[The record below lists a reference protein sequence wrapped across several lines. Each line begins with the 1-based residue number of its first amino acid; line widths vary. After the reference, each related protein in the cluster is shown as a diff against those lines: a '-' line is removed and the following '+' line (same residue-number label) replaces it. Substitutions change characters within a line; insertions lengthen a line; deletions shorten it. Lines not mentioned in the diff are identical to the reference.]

1 MQTWIIYSLISM
13 LFAGVT
19 AVIAKYGLKDIS
31 SDLGVV
37 VRTAAVLVF
46 VVLNFFIFQSAKEI
60 TNLSTKA
67 IIFLVVSGLTTAV
80 SWIFYYKAIKIGEVS
95 YVASIDKSS
104 ILITIILSYFF
115 LSEPIT
121 LKLVIGCVLILAGL
135 LVLTWKF

>member
-1 MQTWIIYSLISM
+1 MPTWIIYSLISM

-19 AVIAKYGLKDIS
+19 AVIAKHGLKDIS

-95 YVASIDKSS
+95 YVASIDKAS
-104 ILITIILSYFF
+104 ILITIVLSYFF

-121 LKLVIGCVLILAGL
+121 LKLVIGSVLILAGL

>member
-13 LFAGVT
+13 LFTGVT
-19 AVIAKYGLKDIS
+19 AVIAKHGLKDIS

-80 SWIFYYKAIKIGEVS
+80 SWIFYYKAIKIGEIS

-104 ILITIILSYFF
+104 ILITIVLSYFF

-121 LKLVIGCVLILAGL
+121 LKLVIGSVLILAGL